1 MRTSLIF
8 SSIDKWLLQR
18 VHDATG
24 GAQIRLALN
33 NGNGFSPPRAAPV
46 ASVLICD
53 RRTLARLFFDPE
65 VGFGDAYAEGHI
77 QVEGNLVALLEAAH
91 LSMSSAQASSWYSRL
106 ASHWLE
112 RAQANTL
119 RGSRK
124 NIHHHY
130 DLTTDFYKLWLD
142 PQLVYT
148 CAYFPSPSA
157 TLEEAQLAK
166 LDHVCRKL
174 QLQPGE
180 TVVEAGCG
188 WGALGLYMAKHYGVS
203 VKAFNI
209 SREQILFARQRAKE
223 EGLSDRVEFIE
234 DDYRNISGRFDVFV
248 SVGMLEHVGAD
259 HYPELGSVI
268 HRSLGK
274 SGRGLLHFIGR
285 NYQRSFSTWA
295 RKRIFPGSYLP
306 ALREVMKIF
315 EPWDF
320 SVLDVENLRLHYA
333 KTLEHWLDR
342 FERSTYRVSEM
353 FDSRFVR
360 TWRLYLSGALA
371 GFRVGTLQLFQI
383 VFAGPDCQRIPWTR
397 AHLYT
402 DEQSAE
408 QESQWIHATS

>member
-148 CAYFPSPSA
+148 CAYFPSPSV
-157 TLEEAQLAK
+157 LLK
-166 LDHVCRKL
+166 
-174 QLQPGE
+174 
-180 TVVEAGCG
+180 
-188 WGALGLYMAKHYGVS
+188 KHS
-203 VKAFNI
+203 LPNWTT
-209 SREQILFARQRAKE
+209 
-223 EGLSDRVEFIE
+223 
-234 DDYRNISGRFDVFV
+234 FV
-248 SVGMLEHVGAD
+248 AN
-259 HYPELGSVI
+259 
-268 HRSLGK
+268 
-274 SGRGLLHFIGR
+274 F
-285 NYQRSFSTWA
+285 SFSPEKPLWKRAAAGARLGFTWQ
-295 RKRIFPGSYLP
+295 
-306 ALREVMKIF
+306 
-315 EPWDF
+315 
-320 SVLDVENLRLHYA
+320 
-333 KTLEHWLDR
+333 
-342 FERSTYRVSEM
+342 STTACR
-353 FDSRFVR
+353 
-360 TWRLYLSGALA
+360 
-371 GFRVGTLQLFQI
+371 
-383 VFAGPDCQRIPWTR
+383 
-397 AHLYT
+397 
-402 DEQSAE
+402 
-408 QESQWIHATS
+408 

>member
-46 ASVLICD
+46 ASVLIFD

-91 LSMSSAQASSWYSRL
+91 LSMSNAQASSWYSRL

-119 RGSRK
+119 RGYRK

-148 CAYFPSPSA
+148 CAYFPSPSV

-166 LDHVCRKL
+166 LDR
-174 QLQPGE
+174 
-180 TVVEAGCG
+180 
-188 WGALGLYMAKHYGVS
+188 S
-203 VKAFNI
+203 
-209 SREQILFARQRAKE
+209 E
-223 EGLSDRVEFIE
+223 ER
-234 DDYRNISGRFDVFV
+234 
-248 SVGMLEHVGAD
+248 
-259 HYPELGSVI
+259 
-268 HRSLGK
+268 
-274 SGRGLLHFIGR
+274 
-285 NYQRSFSTWA
+285 
-295 RKRIFPGSYLP
+295 
-306 ALREVMKIF
+306 
-315 EPWDF
+315 
-320 SVLDVENLRLHYA
+320 
-333 KTLEHWLDR
+333 
-342 FERSTYRVSEM
+342 
-353 FDSRFVR
+353 
-360 TWRLYLSGALA
+360 
-371 GFRVGTLQLFQI
+371 RVGKECRSRWS
-383 VFAGPDCQRIPWTR
+383 PY
-397 AHLYT
+397 H
-402 DEQSAE
+402 
-408 QESQWIHATS
+408 